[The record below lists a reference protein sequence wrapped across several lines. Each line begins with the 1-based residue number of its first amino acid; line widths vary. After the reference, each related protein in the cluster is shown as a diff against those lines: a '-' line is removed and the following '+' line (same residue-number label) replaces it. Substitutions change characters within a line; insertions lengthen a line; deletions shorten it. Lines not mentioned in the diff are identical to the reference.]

1 MRRKEPCERC
11 GTRRFKKKSDGTM
24 VCKNGHVLLGWIEQ
38 TQDDGIIY
46 TGRRRKRVKGLKHV
60 DNEDDRYTGMDR
72 ESVIV
77 QVCQTGL
84 NLIVEYCVREFG
96 FPENI
101 QIIAQSIWEIYVIGS
116 EKSITFD
123 IFDTEDDDH
132 FDHSQQSQQ
141 QSITGNVLKTMPMP
155 SRTLEDELGVDFDG
169 DDPFDKELPYMDTL
183 YQIPDRVVR
192 RLDRATIYTLKYIP
206 YISVLNKDLR
216 RYQICFEKHCGLK
229 FSNENVPG
237 LLHRLYPHFGLPDT
251 FRSHASVILQ
261 KMQKSMVKHDK
272 YFKTKDKNDD
282 IQAVICMVM
291 RKRLMAMNGENSQVN
306 IAFLENLVRMLQIAN
321 FTKKEGLTFKK
332 EVSSTGKQFNKQFD
346 LIYLPSEQLQDLN
359 FLNCLDLKKAK
370 DQISNSPSVYDITF
384 QKRKTAIYRAKI
396 MSEEYRTLLELA
408 ACLID
413 VDISYLQVSLTR
425 FEYRLRNFIG

>member
-24 VCKNGHVLLGWIEQ
+24 K
-38 TQDDGIIY
+38 T
-46 TGRRRKRVKGLKHV
+46 KRVKGLKHV

-169 DDPFDKELPYMDTL
+169 DDPFDKEVQNHINEEKQRHQQKKGKDAHDNILFSDIRRWCQTLQLPYMDTL

-251 FRSHASVILQ
+251 FRSHASV
-261 KMQKSMVKHDK
+261 SP
-272 YFKTKDKNDD
+272 KDAKEY
-282 IQAVICMVM
+282 
-291 RKRLMAMNGENSQVN
+291 GE
-306 IAFLENLVRMLQIAN
+306 
-321 FTKKEGLTFKK
+321 T
-332 EVSSTGKQFNKQFD
+332 
-346 LIYLPSEQLQDLN
+346 
-359 FLNCLDLKKAK
+359 
-370 DQISNSPSVYDITF
+370 
-384 QKRKTAIYRAKI
+384 
-396 MSEEYRTLLELA
+396 
-408 ACLID
+408 
-413 VDISYLQVSLTR
+413 
-425 FEYRLRNFIG
+425 